1 MEKNVSPDILMHVK
15 IYGTNPHKS
24 VPICV
29 DGTKRLSFG
38 IFPPV
43 HYMPY
48 TLFKIRTFIC
58 LRFFLED

>member
-38 IFPPV
+38 IFSRGPLYALYSV
-43 HYMPY
+43 
-48 TLFKIRTFIC
+48 
-58 LRFFLED
+58 